1 VEAGLY
7 ADHGVVEQAAAI
19 AGPLGPACR
28 EQVAWWHAIRDR
40 KPCMWVAGALG
51 RAGIDQDHRARGSE
65 QHQCRTQ
72 PGSAATDYQDVVF
85 LLALTP
91 QATSTTTLALA
102 RPCSR

>member
-1 VEAGLY
+1 MKFSMTVTK
-7 ADHGVVEQAAAI
+7 I
-19 AGPLGPACR
+19 SFT
-28 EQVAWWHAIRDR
+28 
-40 KPCMWVAGALG
+40 
-51 RAGIDQDHRARGSE
+51 DQ
-65 QHQCRTQ
+65 RTRNQ